1 MLRIEVDF
9 ATQREPERVGGCGLI
24 VVNPPWMLAEE
35 AEILMTSCAKAF
47 QRQLWIEWIARGE

>member
-35 AEILMTSCAKAF
+35 AEILMTSCAKVF
-47 QRQLWIEWIARGE
+47 KGNYRIEWIARGE